1 MSTRPAPRSS
11 PTPLYIVCSPFRGVG
26 KTLIARLL
34 TEFHQIDG
42 RPVAAFDL
50 ADEGPQLADYL
61 PRLTTVAEIGDTHGQ
76 MALFDRII
84 AGDGAVTV
92 IDLSH
97 RAFRSFFGIAQ
108 DIGFFEEAR
117 RHAIEPLV
125 LFIATPD
132 PKSARIYGVLRR
144 ALTHASLLPVRN
156 KSEPRAGPD
165 GDSVGAGFKPAPTS
179 ANAGDAPDDAPME
192 ALEIALLDFPL
203 RAQIDLPSFS
213 FCEFWRGAA
222 ADLSDQS
229 EDELLRWMEHA
240 FFQFRRLELF
250 LECDDGSGRAA
261 GSRSRCVA
269 ASGRVRQREVR
280 RPRADAAREVAL
292 DASGNSILAMLEKAG
307 GRLRVAESRVHELT
321 AEVHIAESRA
331 ASAESWLQMLES
343 EIVDKFTA
351 RTDVRPRV
359 EGRR

>member
-61 PRLTTVAEIGDTHGQ
+61 PRLATVAEIGDTRGQ
-76 MALFDRII
+76 MALFDCII

-97 RAFRSFFGIAQ
+97 RAFRSFFGVAQ

-144 ALTHASLLPVRN
+144 ALAHASLLPVRN
-156 KSEPRAGPD
+156 KSEPRTGPD
-165 GDSVGAGFKPAPTS
+165 GDAVGAGFKPAPTS
-179 ANAGDAPDDAPME
+179 ANAGNADAPME
-192 ALEIALLDFPL
+192 ALEIPLLDFPL
-203 RAQIDLPSFS
+203 RAQVDLPLFS

-229 EDELLRWMEHA
+229 EDELLSWMEHA
-240 FFQFRRLELF
+240 FFQFRGLELF
-250 LECDDGSGRAA
+250 LGCDDGSGRAA
-261 GSRSRCVA
+261 GPRSRCVA
-269 ASGRVRQREVR
+269 ASGRARQREVR
-280 RPRADAAREVAL
+280 RPRADPAREVPL
-292 DASGNSILAMLEKAG
+292 DASGNSILAMLKNAG

-321 AEVHIAESRA
+321 AEVGIAESRA

-343 EIVDKFTA
+343 EIVDKLTA
-351 RTDVRPRV
+351 RTDVRPRAD
-359 EGRR
+359 GRR